1 MIPRTW
7 QKVRDM
13 FDGSYRYETSKL
25 KVILDG
31 LMNAGM
37 PQYMSVLE
45 YSYSR
50 NIALV
55 VSTVKTLNIG
65 TPGLTTVVVLNI
77 KQFNFTMQ

>member
-1 MIPRTW
+1 
-7 QKVRDM
+7 M

-25 KVILDG
+25 KLILDG

-37 PQYMSVLE
+37 PQYLSVLE

-55 VSTVKTLNIG
+55 VSSIFRALHQRWRVHI
-65 TPGLTTVVVLNI
+65 V
-77 KQFNFTMQ
+77 FNPILQGIVGM

>member
-13 FDGSYRYETSKL
+13 FDGSYRYETTKL
-25 KVILDG
+25 KMVLDG

-37 PQYMSVLE
+37 PQYLSVLE

-55 VSTVKTLNIG
+55 VSSVDKMV
-65 TPGLTTVVVLNI
+65 P
-77 KQFNFTMQ
+77 